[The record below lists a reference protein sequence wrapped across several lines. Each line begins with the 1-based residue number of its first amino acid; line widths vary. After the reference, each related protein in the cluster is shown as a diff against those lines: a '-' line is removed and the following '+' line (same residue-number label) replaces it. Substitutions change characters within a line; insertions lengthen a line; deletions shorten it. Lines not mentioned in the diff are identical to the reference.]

1 MDHLIFTI
9 ISGVVGLLLGAV
21 VNWLADALPGELAL
35 TTPVYPDG
43 APRPPIA
50 WLGLSAWGSNRIS
63 PDGARLSRRHPIV
76 EIWMMLIFAYIALA
90 FPVTLRSV
98 FWMGNVAILTLI
110 TVIDLEHRLIL
121 FVVMIPAWI
130 FALIGS

>member
-1 MDHLIFTI
+1 MDHLLFAIV
-9 ISGVVGLLLGAV
+9 SVSAGLLLGGV
-21 VNWLADALPGELAL
+21 VNWLADALPNELAL
-35 TTPVYPDG
+35 TTPIYPDG
-43 APRPPIA
+43 APRLRSA
-50 WLGLSAWGSNRIS
+50 WLGLGAWGANRIS
-63 PDGARLSRRHPIV
+63 PDGARLSRRHPLV
-76 EIWMMLIFAYIALA
+76 ELWMMLIFAYIALA